1 MMTTDC
7 PGCGKPSVNH
17 NFCTECRM
25 AGALEEIQERLWR
38 IWQLLA
44 ILVAAVVSF
53 ALTYWYELLH

>member
-1 MMTTDC
+1 
-7 PGCGKPSVNH
+7 
-17 NFCTECRM
+17 M